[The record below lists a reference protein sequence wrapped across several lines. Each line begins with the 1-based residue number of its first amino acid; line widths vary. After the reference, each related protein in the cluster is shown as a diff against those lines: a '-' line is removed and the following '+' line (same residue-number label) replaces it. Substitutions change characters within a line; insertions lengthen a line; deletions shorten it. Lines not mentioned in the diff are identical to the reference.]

1 MNKEFQD
8 LKAQWGKN
16 SAERANI
23 IEKMRENLKSRNDGK
38 NTYSFGF
45 TIRGK
50 VLNIDTC
57 SAPER
62 TFCGECKNR
71 KNDICGKCRISSLKI
86 CGEWKF

>member
-38 NTYSFGF
+38 NTYSFGY

-57 SAPER
+57 SAP
-62 TFCGECKNR
+62 
-71 KNDICGKCRISSLKI
+71 GKLFVGNVRIGRMIFVGNVGFLL
-86 CGEWKF
+86 